1 MKIKSIGLVA
11 LFLVSTPCLALE
23 LNGIEAALQAMLSQH
38 PALTG
43 KRAEVN
49 AKEFAGDT
57 ARAQRYP
64 TITGQVSAQ
73 HTNNYPIGIRAR
85 QPLWAFGRIDNGI
98 AYADADVVVETA
110 DLLRVKRQLIDET
123 VVAYARVLG
132 VSDRLLVAVDNEIAL
147 EKMYRQIERRE
158 KGLLASRADVRLAR
172 ARLLQGQAR
181 KSRLESELLVAQN
194 ELLALTQSPVEAR
207 IVVPDAYTALPGV
220 NEVTTLAQEQSAEIR
235 LKKESIALAS
245 ADVDREKSSPM
256 PTIYLQGD
264 YFYNDQAAG
273 TSDARIGVTVEANL
287 EGMGFAAFGRN
298 NAANARLQA
307 VQAGLSNTRNEVK
320 RTVNSLYTNRQAQ
333 QVIVET
339 QMYSVEEL
347 TDILLSYQRQYEA
360 GKKPWLEVLN
370 MQRELTEQRHQLMQA
385 KNEWLIYSLK
395 LAALTGKLDKIAAVK
410 KQQPKELN

>member
-194 ELLALTQSPVEAR
+194 ELLSLTQSPVEAR

>member
-347 TDILLSYQRQYEA
+347 TGILLSYQRQYEA